1 VATREIVEHRGAVAM
16 VPLTETGQVLMTRQY
31 RRALDA
37 YLLELPAGTIEPGED
52 VTACLRREL
61 AEEVGMCAG
70 RVDHL
75 ITFVPSP
82 GFLTERVHVYRC
94 TDLHPHRLEAE
105 EEGLEVVPVPLDE
118 ALRLVEAGE
127 IRDAKSIIGILLA
140 AQRRDGFLCG

>member
-1 VATREIVEHRGAVAM
+1 M
-16 VPLTETGQVLMTRQY
+16 VPLTETGHVLMVRQY
-31 RRALDA
+31 RRALDSW
-37 YLLELPAGTIEPGED
+37 LLELPAGTIEQGED

-70 RVDHL
+70 RIEHL

-94 TDLHPHRLEAE
+94 TDLHPHRLEGE

-118 ALRLVEAGE
+118 TLRLIETGE
-127 IRDAKSIIGILLA
+127 IRDAKSVIGILLA
-140 AQRRDGFLCG
+140 AQRRDRSLRG